1 MKPLKTLLI
10 IMSLSSLLAWFG
22 SCKSNQSITSVPAAE
37 FRSEIQSHN
46 TQLVDVRTPEEFDES
61 HISGAVNIDVKSADF
76 MPRAMQ
82 SLSKERP
89 VYVYCRSGRR
99 SLPGRRNACKE
110 RISRCKPQRRHHR
123 VDRQQSARR
132 IGKHN

>member
-1 MKPLKTLLI
+1 M
-10 IMSLSSLLAWFG
+10 
-22 SCKSNQSITSVPAAE
+22 PAAE

-99 SLPGRRNACKE
+99 SLQAGEMLAK
-110 RISRCKPQRRHHR
+110 KGYR
-123 VDRQQSARR
+123 VVNLSGG
-132 IGKHN
+132 IIEWTGNNLPVESENITK

>member
-1 MKPLKTLLI
+1 
-10 IMSLSSLLAWFG
+10 MSLSSFLAWFG

-37 FRSEIQSHN
+37 FRSEIQSHD

-76 MPRAMQ
+76 LPLAMK

-99 SLPGRRNACKE
+99 SLQAGEMLAKE
-110 RISRCKPQRRHHR
+110 GYR
-123 VDRQQSARR
+123 VVNLSGG
-132 IGKHN
+132 IIEWTENNLPVESGNITK